1 VVPGLKEREN
11 CKCSLLDTG
20 YTTFVEK
27 LTNIFF
33 SHGMI
38 VFAVDLIMVSVDSE
52 NFIQPKF
59 L

>member
-1 VVPGLKEREN
+1 LKEREN

-27 LTNIFF
+27 PTNIFF

-52 NFIQPKF
+52 KFIQPKF